1 MNQRARLSLLVTQIF
16 IAGLM
21 FALFGR
27 LFYLQI
33 AAGPTYRDAAL
44 SIQSRDVV
52 TPANRG
58 FIVDSSGVP
67 LALNKVGLAVTVDRT
82 KIDKLSDKGESVIQD
97 LVKLLGLDFADVWQR
112 TRLCGELPK
121 GQKAG
126 CWTGS
131 RFQPISIT
139 KEADPQIALKIVE
152 LSDRYPGISATP
164 VAIRNYPETLG
175 TNAGHVLGYVGPLTE
190 EDLSGA
196 SGRSYFRSES
206 IGKAGLEI
214 KYDEYLRGIP
224 GIKTLIVDRK
234 EAVTTTSKNT
244 KPTAGNHLVT
254 SLDVRIQSAAE
265 LALND
270 AVKRARASGYRA
282 DGGAAVVMD
291 VRNGQVLALASN
303 PTFDPNAFERG
314 LTVKQASNLFSEKAG
329 VPALNRALQSLYAP
343 GSTFK
348 VVSLIAAK
356 DAGYSLK
363 ANYACPS
370 EFQVGNRA
378 FQNFESKSRGT
389 LSMKRAIAVSCDTIW
404 YKIAYDE
411 WVRDGG
417 LRPKSNPNDY
427 FFNAAKKFQMGQ
439 KTGIDLPSESAGR
452 LANREWRKNWYAQ
465 NKDYYCNYKDRAP
478 KASQTAFLLQLA
490 RENCLDGDKIRAGDA
505 VNFSIGQGDTVI
517 TPIKLAQ
524 MYAAIANGGT
534 IWKPTVA
541 KAIVK
546 TDGTVLKTF
555 SPEKLGNLGEDQA
568 TLSFLQDALHEVTI
582 SGTSAGVFASF
593 PIPTSG
599 KTGTAQVFG
608 KNPNGSAKSD
618 TSWYAGYAP
627 TNNPRYV
634 AVMMVSQGGFG
645 AGTSGLGVRKIFE
658 TIFGVQ
664 GGKVNPELQ
673 VFPEGMPP
681 TKLPRI
687 SPATKPKPSILAPGT
702 TGQQAPATPSPQA
715 KVKSK
720 VKAQR

>member
-21 FALFGR
+21 LALFGR

-82 KIDKLSDKGESVIQD
+82 KIDKLPDQGQSVIQD
-97 LVKLLGLDFADVWQR
+97 LVTLLGLNYADVWQR

-131 RFQPISIT
+131 RFQPIPIT

-152 LSDRYPGISATP
+152 RSDRYPGISATP

-190 EDLSGA
+190 EDLSGK

-206 IGKAGLEI
+206 IGKSGLEI
-214 KYDEYLRGIP
+214 KYDEYLRGVP

-244 KPTAGNHLVT
+244 QPIAGNHLVT

-265 LALND
+265 VALGD
-270 AVKRARASGYRA
+270 AVRRARASGYRA

-291 VRNGQVLALASN
+291 VRNGEVLALASN

-329 VPALNRALQSLYAP
+329 VPALNRALQGLYAP

-348 VVSLIAAK
+348 AVSLIAAK

-363 ANYACPS
+363 ANYSCPS

-378 FQNFESKSRGT
+378 FQNFESKSQGT
-389 LSMKRAIAVSCDTIW
+389 QIGRAHV
-404 YKIAYDE
+404 
-411 WVRDGG
+411 
-417 LRPKSNPNDY
+417 
-427 FFNAAKKFQMGQ
+427 
-439 KTGIDLPSESAGR
+439 
-452 LANREWRKNWYAQ
+452 
-465 NKDYYCNYKDRAP
+465 
-478 KASQTAFLLQLA
+478 
-490 RENCLDGDKIRAGDA
+490 
-505 VNFSIGQGDTVI
+505 
-517 TPIKLAQ
+517 
-524 MYAAIANGGT
+524 
-534 IWKPTVA
+534 
-541 KAIVK
+541 
-546 TDGTVLKTF
+546 
-555 SPEKLGNLGEDQA
+555 
-568 TLSFLQDALHEVTI
+568 
-582 SGTSAGVFASF
+582 
-593 PIPTSG
+593 
-599 KTGTAQVFG
+599 
-608 KNPNGSAKSD
+608 
-618 TSWYAGYAP
+618 
-627 TNNPRYV
+627 
-634 AVMMVSQGGFG
+634 
-645 AGTSGLGVRKIFE
+645 
-658 TIFGVQ
+658 
-664 GGKVNPELQ
+664 
-673 VFPEGMPP
+673 
-681 TKLPRI
+681 
-687 SPATKPKPSILAPGT
+687 
-702 TGQQAPATPSPQA
+702 
-715 KVKSK
+715 
-720 VKAQR
+720 